1 MLPSWIETARD
12 LFVAHRT
19 KAEKLRA
26 KGERLVEEITAE
38 VAAVRGG
45 PIPVAAQRRL
55 ENLTARLVAIN
66 TQLYGDAR
74 R

>member
-19 KAEKLRA
+19 KAERLRA
-26 KGERLVEEITAE
+26 RGERLVEEIETT

-45 PIPVAAQRRL
+45 PVPVTAQRRL
-55 ENLTARLVAIN
+55 EKLTARLVEVN